1 MTDLFGVPLA
11 VGDTIAY
18 TTGGQGNMYI
28 EVGSIKEIDET
39 RNRGFGAALIKTST
53 GRTATLWRSKHCLIA
68 VAPIK
73 SQHPELFI

>member
-1 MTDLFGVPLA
+1 MTDLFGVPLQ

-18 TTGGQGNMYI
+18 TTGNQDNTFI
-28 EVGSIKEIDET
+28 EIGSIKEIDET
-39 RNRGFGAALIKTST
+39 RNRNQGAALIVTST
-53 GRTATLWRSKHCLIA
+53 GRTASVWRSRHCLIA